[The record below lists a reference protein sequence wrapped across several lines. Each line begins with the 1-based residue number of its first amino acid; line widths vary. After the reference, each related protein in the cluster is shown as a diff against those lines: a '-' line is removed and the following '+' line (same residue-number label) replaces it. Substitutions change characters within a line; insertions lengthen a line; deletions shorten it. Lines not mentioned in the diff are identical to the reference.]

1 MEYLFFPKSFNGLS
15 THMLILHHTCIF
27 RWLASRK
34 RPSYTVEFDETGNPD
49 DYEFYAC
56 LHEKSDGSSE
66 DDSDVPSQEDVSPCA
81 LRFHSIYFCVLHL
94 RLWASGDISSNIYF
108 FFSCKGQT
116 IVIQMTAGQHSYT
129 RIVWKRLFSFFSFLF
144 SKPCRISFFS
154 LVVFWQIA
162 HCLFM
167 SDIFCSELESIYSVW

>member
-1 MEYLFFPKSFNGLS
+1 LRPFVADIYMDYLFFPKSFNGLS

-66 DDSDVPSQEDVSPCA
+66 DDSDVPSQDDVSPCA
-81 LRFHSIYFCVLHL
+81 LRFHSIYIFVFCTLGCELVEIFLL
-94 RLWASGDISSNIYF
+94 IY
-108 FFSCKGQT
+108 
-116 IVIQMTAGQHSYT
+116 I
-129 RIVWKRLFSFFSFLF
+129 FSFHARV
-144 SKPCRISFFS
+144 KP
-154 LVVFWQIA
+154 
-162 HCLFM
+162 
-167 SDIFCSELESIYSVW
+167 

>member
-1 MEYLFFPKSFNGLS
+1 MLPLRSYVFMHFSMLYIYYFASLVYVSGGIGRLMIYGFFFCVHMLQTYTWSTFFFPKSFNGLS

-94 RLWASGDISSNIYF
+94 RL
-108 FFSCKGQT
+108 
-116 IVIQMTAGQHSYT
+116 
-129 RIVWKRLFSFFSFLF
+129 
-144 SKPCRISFFS
+144 
-154 LVVFWQIA
+154 
-162 HCLFM
+162 
-167 SDIFCSELESIYSVW
+167 

>member
-1 MEYLFFPKSFNGLS
+1 MDLFASICCRHIHGLPFFPKSFNGLS

-34 RPSYTVEFDETGNPD
+34 RPSYIVEFDETGNPD

-66 DDSDVPSQEDVSPCA
+66 DDSDVPSQDDVSPCA

-94 RLWASGDISSNIYF
+94 RL
-108 FFSCKGQT
+108 
-116 IVIQMTAGQHSYT
+116 
-129 RIVWKRLFSFFSFLF
+129 
-144 SKPCRISFFS
+144 
-154 LVVFWQIA
+154 
-162 HCLFM
+162 
-167 SDIFCSELESIYSVW
+167 